1 MKVYCIECNTPI
13 EVDTSK
19 ISDSYIPPDLC
30 TCVNCNQEKDTDPG
44 LKELED
50 NFDTPKIYKELR
62 KKEQEEINQHRWFMS
77 EKLGYFMQFFNFPS
91 FSMFSKS
98 PKKGKSRLDEDLKR
112 LSVNGCKAFV
122 NSNLMA
128 TFSCPCCDKSR
139 QMDVSKFLESEKQV
153 KLKCKCSCKH
163 IFSAILERRRS
174 FRKEKFFHGHMV
186 KTQRKDYVS
195 RELIK
200 SKIIVKNISI
210 DGIRI
215 KTLEKIPLKKEE
227 IIEIEFKLNDPKIPK
242 ISREVRMKNFLSPVD
257 IGCEFLSNDH
267 YGYLGEY
274 FAS

>member
-1 MKVYCIECNTPI
+1 
-13 EVDTSK
+13 
-19 ISDSYIPPDLC
+19 
-30 TCVNCNQEKDTDPG
+30 
-44 LKELED
+44 
-50 NFDTPKIYKELR
+50 
-62 KKEQEEINQHRWFMS
+62 
-77 EKLGYFMQFFNFPS
+77 
-91 FSMFSKS
+91 
-98 PKKGKSRLDEDLKR
+98 
-112 LSVNGCKAFV
+112 
-122 NSNLMA
+122 MA
-128 TFSCPCCDKSR
+128 TFSCPCCGKSK

-186 KTQRKDYVS
+186 KTQRKDYVT
-195 RELIK
+195 RKLIK

-227 IIEIEFKLNDPKIPK
+227 IIEIEFKLNDPKTPK
-242 ISREVRMKNFLSPVD
+242 ILRKVRMKNFLSPVD